1 MAKKQKGMNHY
12 MLFHYDDNDRL
23 SWIEENG
30 QNIMSMSYTPN
41 GNITEKSDIGSYTY
55 DNTAKPHAVQTV
67 QNSRDKINYNEQN
80 IVYNPWNKVDN
91 IWQTD
96 DTDFYYYFAQ
106 YGPDLQKVYSTM
118 DKTYHREYDK
128 FTWGDYEE
136 KTVDG
141 ITTRYYYV
149 SGADGLVGLHTEKDA
164 PSGTVT
170 NNYVLITDHLGS
182 ITMMVDSYDDYNEIR
197 YDPWGNRYVVESFL
211 DEVIDRGYTGH
222 EHLDQLGLIDMKGRM
237 YDPKLGRFLSPDPFV
252 QAPTDPQNY
261 NRYSY
266 CLNNPLKYTDP
277 SGEIFW
283 VIGAIIGGLNAAHI
297 ADNLKRTGNDKF
309 WTIVGGAAIG
319 ALNVCCAQALGEL
332 VSVTWSGAISN
343 AISDVGFS
351 LLSDNNENLLGI
363 AACGLGTGLIG
374 GAIGGLVGYKYGGRW
389 GAFAGGSVS
398 AGVSCL
404 INNRGDKILQ
414 RMIFGGLTSYGFY
427 ELSSISGWTF
437 NAKKYGISYK
447 QYRTMQD
454 DYLRSR
460 MDEKEYGGWLNEY
473 NDGID
478 GWSNR
483 HSFEV
488 SPPDDNVRNR
498 TSYHIHWAKAGKR
511 YNIDANFDV
520 VENGGISIPAS
531 DGPSSPDDFNFAEE
545 CGRYQFLIDRKH
557 VYMYN
562 RINGQNQ
569 IVKDPFSILRSYSY
583 LFYMY

>member
-1 MAKKQKGMNHY
+1 
-12 MLFHYDDNDRL
+12 
-23 SWIEENG
+23 
-30 QNIMSMSYTPN
+30 
-41 GNITEKSDIGSYTY
+41 
-55 DNTAKPHAVQTV
+55 
-67 QNSRDKINYNEQN
+67 
-80 IVYNPWNKVDN
+80 
-91 IWQTD
+91 
-96 DTDFYYYFAQ
+96 
-106 YGPDLQKVYSTM
+106 
-118 DKTYHREYDK
+118 
-128 FTWGDYEE
+128 
-136 KTVDG
+136 
-141 ITTRYYYV
+141 
-149 SGADGLVGLHTEKDA
+149 
-164 PSGTVT
+164 
-170 NNYVLITDHLGS
+170 
-182 ITMMVDSYDDYNEIR
+182 MMVDSYDDYNEIR